1 MLLPIFFVFSR
12 NNFAIEDLLGFMKK
26 LNNKQVRYIIK
37 QVEKGEPTAKFS
49 TIYNVSQ
56 RRIQQLYDQYE
67 RTDIVPVLKACG
79 RKKKAISQEIIGLIL
94 AEHNVQPCNAV
105 LLQNIIQ
112 SKHKLRVPHNTI
124 HMVLKGQ
131 GLAKDEPKKQKQRK
145 WVRFERKHSLSLVQI
160 DWHESKVIQ
169 GKQLITYLDDAS
181 RKILAA
187 GEYDNATTENSI
199 KTLDQAAENVAEY
212 GGIECIL
219 SGNDSQFLVE
229 FNKTLDRYGIGHI
242 YSRVNHPQTVGKLER
257 FHQTYEQHRGRFA
270 TLEEFVQWYNDVRV
284 HMSLNMRH
292 AETPSKA
299 FIRKMHPEVW
309 FSVWEKWF
317 NW

>member
-1 MLLPIFFVFSR
+1 MGEETSK
-12 NNFAIEDLLGFMKK
+12 FA
-26 LNNKQVRYIIK
+26 
-37 QVEKGEPTAKFS
+37 
-49 TIYNVSQ
+49 TIYKVTQ

-67 RTDIVPVLKACG
+67 RTGNIPVLKSPG
-79 RKKKAISQEIIGLIL
+79 RKKKEITKETIDLIL
-94 AEHNVQPCNAV
+94 KEHESQLSGA
-105 LLQNIIQ
+105 LILEKFIQ
-112 SKHKLRVPHNTI
+112 SKYKLRIPHNTI
-124 HMVLKGQ
+124 HMVLKGND
-131 GLAKDEPKKQKQRK
+131 LAKNEPKKQKQRK

-160 DWHESKVIQ
+160 DWHESKAVP

-187 GEYDNATTENSI
+187 GEYDNATTENSV
-199 KTLDQAAENVAEY
+199 KTLEQAVENVAEY

-229 FNKTLDRYGIGHI
+229 FNKALDKHEIGHI
-242 YSRVNHPQTVGKLER
+242 YSSVNHPQTVGKLER
-257 FHQTYEQHRGRFA
+257 FHQTYEKHRGRFA
-270 TLEEFVQWYNDVRV
+270 TLEEFVQWYNDVRM

-299 FIRKMHPEVW
+299 FIRKLEPAIW
-309 FSVWEKWF
+309 FKKWERWF